1 LSLRLVLLHR
11 PLELL
16 GLEEPFT
23 VVVKVALVLAFLERG
38 ELLLRFVRHS
48 VHFERDF
55 CALHRFTSVIPQ
67 ALTGLK
73 LSFLDR
79 LLQLAGRLR
88 EQTESPQQHDAE
100 NTFFFDLIHAKLLRG
115 IRRFSRHQCCDALF
129 KFIEVNYAFSG
140 PILLKDV
147 IIWTG
152 VQIFEPPDVA
162 VHSGLILLFIESS
175 IRDEE
180 GLFDH

>member
-1 LSLRLVLLHR
+1 MRL
-11 PLELL
+11 
-16 GLEEPFT
+16 
-23 VVVKVALVLAFLERG
+23 
-38 ELLLRFVRHS
+38 VRHS
-48 VHFERDF
+48 VDLERDL
-55 CALHRFTSVIPQ
+55 CALHGFTGIIPL
-67 ALTGLK
+67 ALTGLE

-100 NTFFFDLIHAKLLRG
+100 NSFFLDLIHAKLLRG
-115 IRRFSRHQCCDALF
+115 EGRVSRHQCCDAFF
-129 KFIEVNYAFSG
+129 KFIEVDSAFSS

-147 IIWTG
+147 VVWTG
-152 VQIFEPPDVA
+152 VQIFEPPDIA

-180 GLFDH
+180 GLFDHRFMVKHEAT